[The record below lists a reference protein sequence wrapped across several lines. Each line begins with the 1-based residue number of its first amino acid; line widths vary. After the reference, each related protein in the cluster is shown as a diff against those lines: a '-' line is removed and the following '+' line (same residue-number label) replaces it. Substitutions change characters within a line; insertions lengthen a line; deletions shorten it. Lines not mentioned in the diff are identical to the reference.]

1 MLVLSYRWFGQQS
14 TGLGRSNKIVSVTYN
29 LAQSKRKGKE
39 RFMAGVA
46 APLAG
51 IDAPEPGA
59 ARAWPS
65 SASAYWALFV
75 IVLAT
80 FLVFFD
86 AVTFAMLAEQI
97 KKDFGLTDAQLGFL
111 AGPASIICYFFV
123 GIPLA
128 RLADIYPR
136 KYVLAGG
143 AAIVGVII
151 SLGGF
156 AQNFAQFVMSRV
168 FLAAGGSAHA
178 PAAYSLLA
186 DAFPPKKLT
195 RAFALL
201 QFGFIGGTTIGPLV
215 GGTLVVMSAGW
226 GTSEILGLRIFGW
239 QWILI
244 ALGVPSLLV
253 AALFLTVK
261 EPPRMAPSSEA
272 VQPPRNAGL
281 GRSIIT
287 FMGWDAAKAIHA
299 NGRVY
304 YPMFGALALS
314 AVEVFGI
321 QFWRVPFMIR
331 QFGWNP
337 QEIGAALG
345 LTILVGSL
353 VGLPV
358 GGFFVEWLAKRYKD
372 ANVRAACIIFAG
384 TTISTI
390 VALLMPTGWGS
401 MIGFGFA
408 AMFGI
413 AGAVPQNAAIQRVAP
428 NAMRGQVTAF
438 YLFMFTFFGAMG
450 SFFIG
455 LVSQYVV
462 ADPQKIGLSLLITA
476 SSLLPLATFLMYK
489 AVRPYREE
497 VIRLEALEQ
506 TPA

>member
-1 MLVLSYRWFGQQS
+1 
-14 TGLGRSNKIVSVTYN
+14 
-29 LAQSKRKGKE
+29 
-39 RFMAGVA
+39 MAA
-46 APLAG
+46 APIHSANE
-51 IDAPEPGA
+51 AQPVR
-59 ARAWPS
+59 ARVWPS
-65 SASAYWALFV
+65 SGIAYWALFI

-80 FLVFFD
+80 FLTFFD
-86 AVTFAMLAEQI
+86 AVVFGMLAEQI

-151 SLGGF
+151 SLGGL
-156 AQNFAQFVMSRV
+156 AQTFVQFVMSRV

-178 PAAYSLLA
+178 PASYSLLA

-201 QFGFIGGTTIGPLV
+201 QFGFIGGTTIGPIV

-226 GTSEILGLRIFGW
+226 GTSEFLGVSIFGW
-239 QWILI
+239 QWILLV
-244 ALGVPSLLV
+244 LGLPSLLV

-261 EPPRMAPSSEA
+261 EPARLMPSGDA
-272 VQPPRNAGL
+272 AQPPRDAGL
-281 GRSIIT
+281 WRSIIT

-314 AVEVFGI
+314 AVEVFGL

-331 QFGWNP
+331 EFGWNP
-337 QEIGAALG
+337 QEIGAALSA
-345 LTILVGSL
+345 TILVASL
-353 VGLPV
+353 IGLPL
-358 GGFFVEWLAKRYKD
+358 GGFFVEWLAKRHKD
-372 ANVRAACIIFAG
+372 ANVRAAYIIFAG

-390 VALLMPTGWGS
+390 TALLMPTGWGS
-401 MIGFGFA
+401 MIAFGFA

-413 AGAVPQNAAIQRVAP
+413 AGAVPQNAAVQRVAP

-455 LVSQYVV
+455 LVSQYIVV
-462 ADPQKIGLSLLITA
+462 DPQKIGLSLLITA
-476 SSLLPLATFLMYK
+476 STLLPLATFLMYK
-489 AVRPYREE
+489 AIRPYREE
-497 VIRLEALEQ
+497 VERLEALE
-506 TPA
+506 TFG